1 MKKAILL
8 IGVLFLMLN
17 TIPSFAQET
26 GNADKKGL
34 ETTVPWYNSN
44 SKTTMT
50 IASKKLKLNNVVFQ
64 VKSGQQGFDLYEDG
78 SSNSYAQ
85 LVPTQ
90 KEGLYRYTSSTINGA
105 AHFNSKGNLLIKYLD
120 NETGETKE
128 IQFQSN

>member
-1 MKKAILL
+1 MKKTILF

-17 TIPSFAQET
+17 TIPSYAQET
-26 GNADKKGL
+26 ANPEKKEL
-34 ETTVPWYNSN
+34 ETRAHWYNSN

-50 IASKKLKLNNVVFQ
+50 IASKKLTLNNVVLL
-64 VKSGQQGFDLYEDG
+64 VKSSQNGFELYEDG
-78 SSNSYAQ
+78 SSNAYAQ

-105 AHFNSKGNLLIKYLD
+105 AHFNSKGNLIINYLD

-128 IQFQSN
+128 TQYQSN